1 MLARAG
7 IRRATD
13 SGQPCCG
20 LPGSEECGLAGK
32 NGKIRQYRKP
42 LNINLGI
49 IIFSVIFIYII
60 ICVFLYFTQK
70 QIQPYEVRTGSLS
83 VDSVYRGIAL
93 RAETVVESTD
103 SGYIN
108 YYAREGERVGS
119 GKLVCSVDES
129 GELKEIFEAG
139 EAEDG
144 QLSTDDLEEIKS
156 EVTGFMGSFDR
167 KQFGT
172 TYDFKYTLEGTAL
185 KISNES
191 ILADLESL
199 GSSSFV
205 TLCNAPESGIVV
217 YSTDGYE
224 TLTADQITQEMFDEA
239 GYQKNQL
246 INNDLV
252 SSGDPIYK
260 VITNENWSIV
270 IQTDEELAQFLL
282 EEEYVQVRFLKNR
295 NVSWAEVSVLDNGD
309 GNTYVKLDF
318 NNSMI
323 AFCTERFIDIELIT
337 EDEEGLKVPNSA
349 IAEREFF
356 LVPKEYVTKGTNG
369 TDGVLLETYTEEGE
383 ATTEFIATT
392 IYQETEEDYYIDNS
406 VLTVGDDIVKP
417 DSTDTYT
424 ISRSAVLTGV
434 YNINKGYADFKEIQI
449 LAQNDEYAIV
459 KSNTTY
465 GLSAYDR
472 IVLDAETVNDDEL
485 IY

>member
-1 MLARAG
+1 MAG
-7 IRRATD
+7 N
-13 SGQPCCG
+13 
-20 LPGSEECGLAGK
+20 

-93 RAETVVESTD
+93 REETVVSSTD

-129 GELKEIFEAG
+129 GELKEMFEAG

-144 QLSTDDLEEIKS
+144 QLSADDLADVRSEI
-156 EVTGFMGSFDR
+156 TGFMNGFNR
-167 KQFGT
+167 KQFGEA
-172 TYDFKYTLEGTAL
+172 YDFKYLLEGTAL

-205 TLCNAPESGIVV
+205 TFCNAPESGIMV

-224 TLTADQITQEMFDEA
+224 DLAAEQLTDELFDESS
-239 GYQKNQL
+239 YQKNQL

-252 SSGDPIYK
+252 SEGDSIYK
-260 VITNENWSIV
+260 LVTNENWSIV
-270 IQTDEELAQFLL
+270 IRTDAELAQYLL
-282 EEEYVQVRFLKNR
+282 EEEYVQVRFLKNQD
-295 NVSWAEVSVLDNGD
+295 VSWAEVSVLDTEGD
-309 GNTYVKLDF
+309 STYVKLDF

-323 AFCTERFIDIELIT
+323 SFCTERFVDIELIT
-337 EDEEGLKVPNSA
+337 QEEEGLKVPNSA
-349 IAEREFF
+349 IAEKEFF
-356 LVPKEYVTKGTNG
+356 LVPREYMTKGANG
-369 TDGVLLETYTEEGE
+369 ADGVLLETYTEEGE

-406 VLTVGDDIVKP
+406 ILKVGDDLVKP
-417 DSTDTYT
+417 DSADTYT

-449 LAQNDEYAIV
+449 LSQNDEYAIV

-472 IVLDAETVNDDEL
+472 IVLDAETVDVDEL

>member
-1 MLARAG
+1 M
-7 IRRATD
+7 
-13 SGQPCCG
+13 
-20 LPGSEECGLAGK
+20 AGK

-49 IIFSVIFIYII
+49 IIFSVIFIYIV

-70 QIQPYEVRTGSLS
+70 KIQPYEVRTGSLS
-83 VDSVYRGIAL
+83 VDSVYRGIVL
-93 RAETVVESTD
+93 REETVVPSTD

-108 YYAREGERVGS
+108 YYAREGERVGA
-119 GKLVCSVDES
+119 GMLVCSVDES
-129 GELKEIFEAG
+129 GELKEMFEAG

-144 QLSTDDLEEIKS
+144 QLSTDDLADVRSEI
-156 EVTGFMGSFDR
+156 TGFMNGFDR
-167 KQFGT
+167 KQFNQA
-172 TYDFKYTLEGTAL
+172 YDFKYTLEGTAL

-199 GSSSFV
+199 GSSFFV
-205 TLCNAPESGIVV
+205 TFCSAPVSGIVV

-224 TLTADQITQEMFDEA
+224 TLTADGVTEEMFDEET
-239 GYQKNQL
+239 YQKNQL
-246 INNDLV
+246 LNNDLV
-252 SSGDPIYK
+252 SSGDSIYK
-260 VITNENWSIV
+260 LVTNENWSVV
-270 IQTDEELAQFLL
+270 IRTEEELAQFLL
-282 EEEYVQVRFLKNR
+282 EEEYVQVRFLKNQ
-295 NVSWAEVSVLDNGD
+295 NISWAEVSVLDNGD
-309 GNTYVKLDF
+309 GNTYVRLDF

-323 AFCTERFIDIELIT
+323 AFCTDRFIDIELIT
-337 EDEEGLKVPNSA
+337 EDESGLKVPNSA
-349 IAEREFF
+349 IAEKEFF
-356 LVPKEYVTKGTNG
+356 LGPKEYVTTGPNG
-369 TDGVLLETYTEEGE
+369 ADGVLLETYTEEGE

-406 VLTVGDDIVKP
+406 VLEVGDDLVKP
-417 DSTDTYT
+417 DSADTYT

-449 LAQNDEYAIV
+449 LSQNDEYAII

-472 IVLDAETVNDDEL
+472 IVLDAETVDVDEL

>member
-1 MLARAG
+1 M
-7 IRRATD
+7 
-13 SGQPCCG
+13 
-20 LPGSEECGLAGK
+20 AGK

-83 VDSVYRGIAL
+83 MDSVYQGIAL
-93 RAETVVESTD
+93 REETIVSSTD

-108 YYAREGERVGS
+108 YYAREGERVGA

-129 GELKEIFEAG
+129 GELKEMFEAG

-144 QLSTDDLEEIKS
+144 QLSADDLEEVRD
-156 EVTGFMGSFDR
+156 EVSGFMESFDR

-172 TYDFKYTLEGTAL
+172 SYDFKYTLEGTAL

-199 GSSSFV
+199 DSSSFV

-224 TLTADQITQEMFDEA
+224 TLTADQITEELFDEET
-239 GYQKNQL
+239 YQKNQL

-252 SSGDPIYK
+252 STGDSIYK
-260 VITNENWSIV
+260 LVTNENWSIV
-270 IQTDEELAQFLL
+270 IQTDEELAQYLL

-323 AFCTERFIDIELIT
+323 SFCTQRFIDI
-337 EDEEGLKVPNSA
+337 VPNSA

-356 LVPKEYVTKGTNG
+356 LVPKEYVTKGANG
-369 TDGVLLETYTEEGE
+369 SDGVLLETYTEEGE

-392 IYQETEEDYYIDNS
+392 LYQETDEDYYIDNS
-406 VLTVGDDIVKP
+406 VLEVGDDLVKP

-472 IVLDAETVNDDEL
+472 IVLDAETVNADEL
-485 IY
+485 IFS

>member
-1 MLARAG
+1 MAG
-7 IRRATD
+7 N
-13 SGQPCCG
+13 
-20 LPGSEECGLAGK
+20 

-93 RAETVVESTD
+93 REETVVSSAD

-129 GELKEIFEAG
+129 GELKEMFEAG

-144 QLSTDDLEEIKS
+144 QLSADDLADVRSEI
-156 EVTGFMGSFDR
+156 TGFMNGFNR
-167 KQFGT
+167 KQFGEA
-172 TYDFKYTLEGTAL
+172 YDFKYLLEGTAL

-205 TLCNAPESGIVV
+205 TFCNAPESGIMV

-224 TLTADQITQEMFDEA
+224 DLAAEQLTDELFDESS
-239 GYQKNQL
+239 YQKNQL

-252 SSGDPIYK
+252 SEGDSIYK
-260 VITNENWSIV
+260 LVTNENWSIV
-270 IQTDEELAQFLL
+270 IRTDAELAQYLL
-282 EEEYVQVRFLKNR
+282 EEEYVQVRFLKNQD
-295 NVSWAEVSVLDNGD
+295 VSWAEVSVLDTEGD
-309 GNTYVKLDF
+309 STYVKLDF

-323 AFCTERFIDIELIT
+323 SFCTERFVDIELIT
-337 EDEEGLKVPNSA
+337 QEEEGLKVPNSA
-349 IAEREFF
+349 IAEKEFF
-356 LVPKEYVTKGTNG
+356 LVPREYMTKGANG
-369 TDGVLLETYTEEGE
+369 ADGVLLETYTEEGE

-406 VLTVGDDIVKP
+406 ILKVGDDLVKP

-449 LAQNDEYAIV
+449 LSQNDEYAIV

-472 IVLDAETVNDDEL
+472 IVLDAETVDVDEL

>member
-1 MLARAG
+1 MAG
-7 IRRATD
+7 N
-13 SGQPCCG
+13 
-20 LPGSEECGLAGK
+20 

-93 RAETVVESTD
+93 REETVVSSTD

-129 GELKEIFEAG
+129 GELKEMFEAG

-144 QLSTDDLEEIKS
+144 QLSADDLADVRSEI
-156 EVTGFMGSFDR
+156 TGFMNGFNR
-167 KQFGT
+167 KQFGEA
-172 TYDFKYTLEGTAL
+172 YDFKYLLEGTAL

-205 TLCNAPESGIVV
+205 TFCNAPESGIMV

-224 TLTADQITQEMFDEA
+224 DLAAEQLTDELFDESS
-239 GYQKNQL
+239 YQKNQL

-252 SSGDPIYK
+252 SEGDSIYK
-260 VITNENWSIV
+260 LVTNENWSIV
-270 IQTDEELAQFLL
+270 IRTDAELAQYLL
-282 EEEYVQVRFLKNR
+282 EEEYVQVRFLKNQD
-295 NVSWAEVSVLDNGD
+295 VSWAEVSVLDTEGD
-309 GNTYVKLDF
+309 STYVKLDF

-323 AFCTERFIDIELIT
+323 SFCTERFVDIELIT
-337 EDEEGLKVPNSA
+337 QEEEGLKVPNSA
-349 IAEREFF
+349 IAEKEFF
-356 LVPKEYVTKGTNG
+356 LVPREYMTKGANG
-369 TDGVLLETYTEEGE
+369 ADGVLLETYTEEGE

-406 VLTVGDDIVKP
+406 ILKVGDDLVKP
-417 DSTDTYT
+417 DSADTYT

-449 LAQNDEYAIV
+449 LSQNDEYAIV

-472 IVLDAETVNDDEL
+472 IVLDAEAVDVDEL